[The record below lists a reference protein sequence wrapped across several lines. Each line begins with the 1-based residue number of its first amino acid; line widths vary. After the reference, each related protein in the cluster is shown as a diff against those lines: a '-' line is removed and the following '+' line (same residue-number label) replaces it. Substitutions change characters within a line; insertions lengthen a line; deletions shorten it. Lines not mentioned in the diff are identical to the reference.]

1 MRARYIQ
8 FENVYVPTPNL
19 AVGDIRIFGNGYG
32 SLPKTPANL
41 SVTRQEDERNADI
54 SWDKVPHAVGYNIL
68 WGIAPNKLYQTYQ
81 IWADAPNVLSL
92 RALTVGQKYYFAI
105 EAFDENGVSK
115 VSDVVGA
122 R

>member
-54 SWDKVPHAVGYNIL
+54 SWDKVPHAVGYKIQL
-68 WGIAPNKLYQTYQ
+68 RGIAPNKLYQTY
-81 IWADAPNVLSL
+81 
-92 RALTVGQKYYFAI
+92 
-105 EAFDENGVSK
+105 
-115 VSDVVGA
+115 
-122 R
+122 